1 MSKLEPVIF
10 PNRDGLKLIGIL
22 HQPEPERRKS
32 TAIILLSPG
41 VKMRVAPHG
50 MYNKMADHYVEMGF
64 PVLRFDFYGLG
75 DAEGEIELQ
84 QLSNIYNTI
93 QLGRYVN
100 DTLASMDWMQEQYGI
115 SKFIVGGL
123 CGGAI
128 TGMLA
133 AQQDMRVTALLALG
147 IPVALD
153 VGEENW
159 HKHLSQ
165 GQLSQLRSGYIKNL
179 FKPKS
184 WLRLLT
190 LQSDFRVIWKSV
202 WQLLKSKFSSLS
214 SKKPVP
220 EAEAVA
226 SEDNSD
232 DDNTN
237 PKFAPAFLH
246 MLETSRPMLHVFSGT
261 DRLAWEFD
269 EKFAHKYQPQLEQY
283 SSLLEIHTI
292 DKANHILGHPEWFNQ
307 MLDISGQWL
316 KRFN

>member
-1 MSKLEPVIF
+1 MNNTKPVVFQNKNNQKLF
-10 PNRDGLKLIGIL
+10 GIL
-22 HQPEPERRKS
+22 HQPAESQRKS

-50 MYNKMADHYVEMGF
+50 MYKKMAEHYAALGF

-75 DAEGEIELQ
+75 DAEGELELT

-93 QLGRYVN
+93 QLGRYVD
-100 DTLASMDWMQEQYGI
+100 DTIASMDWMEHELGI

-128 TGMLA
+128 TGMIA
-133 AQQDMRVTALLALG
+133 AHDDMRACALLALG

-165 GQLSQLRSGYIKNL
+165 GQMSQLRDGYIKRL
-179 FKPKS
+179 LKPKS

-190 LQSDFRVIWKSV
+190 FQSDYRVIFKSFK
-202 WQLLKSKFSSLS
+202 QILFKT
-214 SKKPVP
+214 KKTAINKNID
-220 EAEAVA
+220 EQSNKKE
-226 SEDNSD
+226 

-237 PKFAPAFLH
+237 PKFAPAFFK
-246 MLETSRPMLHVFSGT
+246 MLDTSRPMIHIFSGT
-261 DRLAWEFD
+261 DRLASEFE
-269 EKFAHKYQPQLEQY
+269 EKFADLYEDQLKQY
-283 SSLLEIHTI
+283 DTLYEVHTI
-292 DKANHILGHPEWFNQ
+292 DKANHILAHPSWFNE
-307 MLDISGQWL
+307 MLDLTTNWL
-316 KRFN
+316 KSKFN